1 MFATVSLIAHLAM
14 AQPVVTGALFP
25 RRILVKDDRAFL
37 SITWYLNATDSY
49 YHIKGLAKNTL
60 SENRNGI
67 NISINFNDRT
77 TGAYLHSDSGSGG
90 ELVPTGGI
98 AASAI
103 LPFDMDTGYNASQS
117 YQFQHMEGIME

>member
-1 MFATVSLIAHLAM
+1 M

-37 SITWYLNATDSY
+37 SITWYLNATDSH
-49 YHIKGLAKNTL
+49 YHINRLVKNTL
-60 SENRNGI
+60 SENRDGI

-77 TGAYLHSDSGSGG
+77 TGAYLHSNSGFGG

-98 AASAI
+98 APSAI
-103 LPFDMDTGYNASQS
+103 LPFDMDAGHNASQS